1 MERCVKAAAPFVDA
15 KVIKI
20 SQGGDMKI
28 SQAMIVKNEEKNIE
42 KALSW
47 GKGIVAEQIVV
58 DTGSTDR
65 TVEIAKK
72 MGAKVVFFPWQDD
85 FALAKNFAIS
95 QCQYPWIAL
104 LDADEYFEEQDA
116 QKLPE
121 ILKKVD
127 KESRVGGILTAW
139 LHLNKKG
146 TVGEGGSIIRLF
158 RNRKDIRY
166 RRAIHE
172 QLEYENGDPFF
183 VFDCTD
189 NLSIFHTG
197 YIDLKNAEKMR
208 SDRNLRLIEKELSK
222 NPEDFEMM
230 VYLGNEYLLRNQ
242 FREAKQQYEK
252 FLSYIPENY
261 SLYHSLIAS
270 GMVNHLHVL
279 EKLETEERKDYFT
292 EALQVV
298 REATKLLPEDG
309 DFAFTLGK
317 YLYGKEKY
325 QEAIPYLQ
333 EALQKIERYGAAN
346 QSQSLLGGLV
356 YCYKILAFACLK
368 EKDLKG
374 AVRYSMVVFQG
385 NPNEWESLRTLL
397 YALWEGE
404 TKPEE
409 IVGLLSRFYGR
420 DYSLLQAVAQEI
432 GYESLLQYLAQYNE

>member
-1 MERCVKAAAPFVDA
+1 
-15 KVIKI
+15 
-20 SQGGDMKI
+20 MKI
-28 SQAMIVKNEEKNIE
+28 SQAMIVKNEEKNIA

-47 GKGIVAEQIVV
+47 GKAIVAEQIVV

-65 TVEIAKK
+65 TVEIAEK

-85 FALAKNFAIS
+85 FAEAKNFAIS

-104 LDADEYFEEQDA
+104 LDADEYFDEKDA
-116 QKLPE
+116 KKLPE

-127 KESRVGGILTAW
+127 RESHLGGILTAW
-139 LHLNKKG
+139 LHLNKEG
-146 TVGEGGSIIRLF
+146 RIGEGGSIIRLF

-172 QLEYENGDPFF
+172 QLKYENGDPFL
-183 VFDCTD
+183 VYDCTD
-189 NLSIFHTG
+189 SLSIFHTG
-197 YIDLKNAEKMR
+197 YMDLKNTEKMR
-208 SDRNLRLIEKELSK
+208 SDRNLLLIEKELSK

-242 FREAKQQYEK
+242 FIEAKRQYEK
-252 FLSYIPENY
+252 FLSYLPKNY

-270 GMVNHLHVL
+270 GMVNHLHAL
-279 EKLETEERKDYFT
+279 EKLETEEKKDYSA
-292 EALQVV
+292 EAFQVV

-317 YLYGKEKY
+317 YLYGKERY
-325 QEAIPYLQ
+325 QEAISYLQ
-333 EALQKIERYGAAN
+333 EALQKIEQYGAAN

-368 EKDLKG
+368 EKDLQG
-374 AVRYSMVVFQG
+374 AVRYSMAVLQG
-385 NPNEWESLRTLL
+385 NPNDWESLRTLL
-397 YALWEGE
+397 YALWEGQ

-409 IVGLLSRFYGR
+409 IVGFLSRFYR
-420 DYSLLQAVAQEI
+420 QDYSLLLAVAKEI
-432 GYESLLQYLAQYNE
+432 GYESLLQYLVKQNEYT

>member
-1 MERCVKAAAPFVDA
+1 
-15 KVIKI
+15 
-20 SQGGDMKI
+20 MKI
-28 SQAMIVKNEEKNIE
+28 SQAMIVKNEEKNIA

-47 GKGIVAEQIVV
+47 GKAIVAEQIVV

-65 TVEIAKK
+65 TVEIAEK

-85 FALAKNFAIS
+85 FAEAKNFAIS

-104 LDADEYFEEQDA
+104 LDADEYFDEKDA
-116 QKLPE
+116 KKLPE

-127 KESRVGGILTAW
+127 RESHLGGILTAW
-139 LHLNKKG
+139 LHLNKEG
-146 TVGEGGSIIRLF
+146 RIGEGGSIIRLF

-172 QLEYENGDPFF
+172 QLKYENGDPFL
-183 VFDCTD
+183 VYDCTD
-189 NLSIFHTG
+189 SLSIFHTG
-197 YIDLKNAEKMR
+197 YMDLKNTEKMR
-208 SDRNLRLIEKELSK
+208 SDRNLLLIEKELSK

-242 FREAKQQYEK
+242 FREAKRQYEK
-252 FLSYIPENY
+252 FLSYLPKNY

-270 GMVNHLHVL
+270 GMVNHLHAL
-279 EKLETEERKDYFT
+279 EKLETEEKKDYSA
-292 EALQVV
+292 EAFQVV

-317 YLYGKEKY
+317 YLYGKERY
-325 QEAIPYLQ
+325 QEAISYLQ
-333 EALQKIERYGAAN
+333 EALQKIEQYGAAN

-368 EKDLKG
+368 EKDLQG
-374 AVRYSMVVFQG
+374 AVRYSMAVLQG
-385 NPNEWESLRTLL
+385 NPNDWESLRTLL
-397 YALWEGE
+397 YALWEGQ

-409 IVGLLSRFYGR
+409 IVGFLSRFYR
-420 DYSLLQAVAQEI
+420 QDYSLLLAVAKEI
-432 GYESLLQYLAQYNE
+432 GYESLLQYLVKQNEYT